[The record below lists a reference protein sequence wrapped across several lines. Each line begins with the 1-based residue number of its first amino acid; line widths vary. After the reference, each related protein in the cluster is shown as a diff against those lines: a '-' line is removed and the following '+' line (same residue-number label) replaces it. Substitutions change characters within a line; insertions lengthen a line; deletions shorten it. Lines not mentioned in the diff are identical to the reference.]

1 MKSGWERSGELILLE
16 AGRADH
22 MLRPFLKER
31 HVRETLLLGG
41 GLNNTNLK
49 ITTDSE
55 EVFVLRLYSQN
66 HEACA
71 IERKIAGLL
80 KGKVPAADVLYTD
93 DTCEKADVPFLLM
106 NFVPGVQLSEIILRK
121 DSRQMKKAA
130 WDAGRHLAQ
139 IHSLKFDGPGFFD
152 GDLHIREPVSI
163 GSGEFVAF
171 ISKSLKEGYGGKN
184 LGLRLTEKV
193 IRFCERHAVLLEE
206 LTVQNCLVHSDFN
219 PLNILVEDHGRIAA
233 VLDWE
238 YAFSGTPLFDIG
250 NMVRYECLG
259 DTILLQPFITGYK
272 EYGGRLPERWL
283 QMAKLVDLIAL
294 CGLLDKEACGE
305 VRSADI
311 RRLIQGTMDDW
322 EKFASLQAKM
332 LAVIGDMK

>member
-1 MKSGWERSGELILLE
+1 MKSGWERSGEIILIE

-41 GLNNTNLK
+41 GLNHTNLK

-66 HEACA
+66 PEACA
-71 IERKIAGLL
+71 IERKIAELL
-80 KGKVPAADVLYTD
+80 KGKIPAADVLYTD
-93 DTCEKADVPFLLM
+93 DTCEKADAPFLLM
-106 NFVPGVQLSEIILRK
+106 NFVSGVQLSEIILRK
-121 DSRQMKKAA
+121 DSSLVKKAA
-130 WDAGRHLAQ
+130 RDAGRHLAR

-152 GDLHIREPVSI
+152 GDLHIRETLST
-163 GSGEFVAF
+163 GSREFIAF
-171 ISKSLKEGYGGKN
+171 ISESLNEGYGGKH
-184 LGLRLTEKV
+184 LGLHLTDKV
-193 IRFCERHAVLLEE
+193 IRFCERHAVLLDE

-219 PLNILVEDHGRIAA
+219 PLNILIEDQGHLAA
-233 VLDWE
+233 ILDWE

-250 NMVRYECLG
+250 NMLRYECLG
-259 DTILLQPFITGYK
+259 DTILLQPFITGYT

-283 QMAKLVDLIAL
+283 QMAKLLDLIAL

-311 RRLIQGTMDDW
+311 RRLIQNTMDDW
-322 EKFASLQAKM
+322 EQFESLQAE
-332 LAVIGDMK
+332 VPDRT